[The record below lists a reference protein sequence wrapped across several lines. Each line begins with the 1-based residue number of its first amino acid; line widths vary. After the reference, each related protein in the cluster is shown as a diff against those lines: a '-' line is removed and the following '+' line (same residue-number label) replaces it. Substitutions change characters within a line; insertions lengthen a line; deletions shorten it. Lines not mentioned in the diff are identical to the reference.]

1 MFTDVMWF
9 DLLVVL
15 GDGRLDLGI
24 VAVVDVAVDIV
35 IVVLVFLYS
44 KVVGQ

>member
-1 MFTDVMWF
+1 MLCGF

-15 GDGRLDLGI
+15 ADGLLDLGI
-24 VAVVDVAVDIV
+24 VDVAVDMLV
-35 IVVLVFLYS
+35 VVLVFLNL